1 MIEKIDIIIN
11 TGTLPIIKEQK
22 LKIHTGTGISIDTV
36 TKKHAVND
44 IQNILGF
51 GEKIASQLKLK
62 YGITNIQQ
70 LRKMVFQ
77 NKIQLTNAQQLGLKY
92 HNDLQHKI
100 SRDETTKIGK
110 IISNTISNS
119 VKDKIHSNNKPIFV
133 YLAGSYPSGVKESK
147 DIDILIVSRDS
158 KYKLEDIIYKLKNNN
173 HMKLDSIE
181 LDTISLGH
189 NKFLGVVKLQ
199 QKGYNIWHHLDIRFV
214 NIKAFPYAWLHYTG
228 GKIFNKLIR
237 TKFKRKGY
245 KLNETGLYQNGKQVI
260 LEDEL
265 NNVELVKIIQ
275 NEKQLLEYSEKIEK
289 QIFTLANLEY
299 KTIPERY

>member
-1 MIEKIDIIIN
+1 
-11 TGTLPIIKEQK
+11 
-22 LKIHTGTGISIDTV
+22 
-36 TKKHAVND
+36 
-44 IQNILGF
+44 
-51 GEKIASQLKLK
+51 
-62 YGITNIQQ
+62 
-70 LRKMVFQ
+70 
-77 NKIQLTNAQQLGLKY
+77 
-92 HNDLQHKI
+92 
-100 SRDETTKIGK
+100 
-110 IISNTISNS
+110 
-119 VKDKIHSNNKPIFV
+119 
-133 YLAGSYPSGVKESK
+133 
-147 DIDILIVSRDS
+147 
-158 KYKLEDIIYKLKNNN
+158 
-173 HMKLDSIE
+173 MKLDSIE